1 MRSVRF
7 GLLFVMMM
15 GCSVPRTTQNAP
27 APEDL
32 VETGSNLYIF
42 VTHECPIANRYAP
55 ELCRIAEEHLD
66 LVGSTVVVYADP
78 SASVAA
84 CRTHFEQYYASS
96 FATEKQSEH
105 LPVLMVHDARH
116 FWVKKFDAKA
126 VPTAVISRG
135 EAVLYH
141 GRIDDRNPRLGARR
155 VQAGQQDLREA
166 LAALRAGT
174 LTPTRT
180 RVVGCSIDRTA
191 G

>member
-1 MRSVRF
+1 MVRF
-7 GLLFVMMM
+7 GSGLLVLLLMA
-15 GCSVPRTTQNAP
+15 GCSSSPVASADAEGVAEPT
-27 APEDL
+27 
-32 VETGSNLYIF
+32 LYIF

-55 ELCRIAEEHLD
+55 EIGRIAEEHLD
-66 LVGSTVVVYADP
+66 LVGPTVVVYAD
-78 SASVAA
+78 ANALA
-84 CRTHFEQYYASS
+84 KDCATHFEQYYLASDS
-96 FATEKQSEH
+96 TEDKA
-105 LPVLMVHDARH
+105 PVASVRMVHDAQH
-116 FWVKKFDAKA
+116 EWVKRFDARA
-126 VPTAVISRG
+126 VPTSVIARG
-135 EAVLYH
+135 EDVLYH

>member
-1 MRSVRF
+1 MVRF
-7 GLLFVMMM
+7 GSGLLVLLLMA
-15 GCSVPRTTQNAP
+15 GCSSSTVAS
-27 APEDL
+27 ADPEGL
-32 VETGSNLYIF
+32 AEPTLYIF

-55 ELCRIAEEHLD
+55 EIGRISEEHLD
-66 LVGSTVVVYADP
+66 LVGPTVVVYTDANALAKDC
-78 SASVAA
+78 AK
-84 CRTHFEQYYASS
+84 HFEQYYLASDS
-96 FATEKQSEH
+96 TEDEAH
-105 LPVLMVHDARH
+105 LASVRMVHDAQH
-116 FWVKKFDAKA
+116 EWVKRFDARA
-126 VPTAVISRG
+126 VPTAVIARG

-155 VQAGQQDLREA
+155 VQAGQQDLRDA

>member
-1 MRSVRF
+1 MGRF
-7 GLLFVMMM
+7 GSGLLLLLVMA
-15 GCSVPRTTQNAP
+15 GCSSSPITSADAGGVAKPT
-27 APEDL
+27 
-32 VETGSNLYIF
+32 LYIF

-55 ELCRIAEEHLD
+55 EIGRIAEEHLD
-66 LVGSTVVVYADP
+66 LVGPTVLVYADP
-78 SASVAA
+78 NALAKDCA
-84 CRTHFEQYYASS
+84 THFGQYYLASDS
-96 FATEKQSEH
+96 TEDEAEVVS
-105 LPVLMVHDARH
+105 VRMVHDAQH
-116 FWVKKFDAKA
+116 DWVKRFDARA
-126 VPTAVISRG
+126 VPTAVIARG

-166 LAALRAGT
+166 LTELRSGT

>member
-1 MRSVRF
+1 MVRF
-7 GLLFVMMM
+7 GSGLLVLLLMA
-15 GCSVPRTTQNAP
+15 GCSSSPVASADAEGVAEPT
-27 APEDL
+27 
-32 VETGSNLYIF
+32 LYIF

-55 ELCRIAEEHLD
+55 EIGRIAEEHLD
-66 LVGSTVVVYADP
+66 VVGPTVVVYAD
-78 SASVAA
+78 ANALA
-84 CRTHFEQYYASS
+84 KDCATHFEQYYLAPDSMEDEAHVASV
-96 FATEKQSEH
+96 T
-105 LPVLMVHDARH
+105 MVHDAEH
-116 FWVKKFDAKA
+116 EWVKRFDARA
-126 VPTAVISRG
+126 VPTAVIARG

-155 VQAGQQDLREA
+155 VQAGQQDLRDA